1 MTSEGVSRRGF
12 LLASAGLLGA
22 KAEAAAAPDA
32 SQQAAVPSRG
42 GSGPGVPLSGAAGG
56 YPGHQ
61 VSQPSLLPQLME
73 AATNCVRDFCRVERG
88 ERVLV
93 VSEPDSD
100 ALVVASFA
108 SAARLA
114 GADVAVLTVEPF
126 SAGGLDRDRP
136 SELLMGAFERADV
149 VIACTYF
156 EFAHSGKTF
165 FSTIFGSRKRVCSV
179 LMGATPGCLV
189 TSGRFPMG
197 LYLEIARRAQAFMAG
212 CRTVRYVTDSGTDV
226 TFEGPQGVSFTK
238 PLKPGSWGIF
248 PPMGINFYPK
258 NSNGTIVFD
267 ESTLTG
273 RPLASVRIRLKDN
286 YVSAVECDSRADEA
300 TIQAFANG
308 RYYMRHAVIG
318 LNPKVRM
325 VNAPQFERERAAGTA
340 YLGLDGTGPEG
351 VIDRSRAGHA
361 HLDVIFDTPTVY
373 VDGKMMV
380 DRRRLL
386 ILDDPGLHE
395 AAKAY
400 GDPARILAQ
409 NPFIW

>member
-1 MTSEGVSRRGF
+1 MSNDMVDRRGF
-12 LLASAGLLGA
+12 LLASTGLLAMQAQASAGA
-22 KAEAAAAPDA
+22 ERETPATT
-32 SQQAAVPSRG
+32 RNG
-42 GSGPGVPLSGAAGG
+42 MNPGAPLSGVAAG

-61 VSQPSLLPQLME
+61 VSQPSMLPQLME
-73 AATNCVRDFCRVERG
+73 AATNCVRDFCRVAAG

-93 VSEPDSD
+93 IGEPDSD
-100 ALVVASFA
+100 ALVIASFA

-114 GADVAVLTVEPF
+114 GADVAVLTAEPF
-126 SAGGLDRDRP
+126 SAGGFDRDRP
-136 SELLMGAFERADV
+136 SEMLMGAYERADV

-165 FSTIFGSRKRVCSV
+165 FSNIFGSKKRVCSV
-179 LMGATPGCLV
+179 LMGASPGCLV
-189 TSGRFPMG
+189 TSGRFPIA
-197 LYLEIARRAQAFMAG
+197 LYLEIARRAHASMKD
-212 CRTVRYVTDSGTDV
+212 CREVRFVTDSGTDL
-226 TFEGPQGVSFTK
+226 TFEGPQGVSFTE

-248 PPMGINFYPK
+248 PPMGINFYPQ
-258 NSNGTIVFD
+258 SSSGTIVFD

-273 RPLASVRIRLKDN
+273 RPLAPVRIRIKDN
-286 YVSAVECDSRADEA
+286 YATAIECESRADEA

-308 RYYMRHAVIG
+308 RYYLRHAVIG

-340 YLGLDGTGPEG
+340 YLGLDGTGAEG

-361 HLDVIFDTPTVY
+361 HLDMIFDTPTVY

-386 ILDDPGLHE
+386 ILEDPSLRE
-395 AAKAY
+395 AARAY